1 MSCGKGQTW
10 RGGGSEEWT
19 EVGVLIATWS
29 HGDAWVKSA
38 PKSKCSLDLCWYLW
52 LLLSQKNERIG
63 MHRVGS
69 GPHWL
74 HPLRKLVSLVAA
86 LRREGP
92 VSCLGSK
99 VELTPLTRENDL
111 AGPKRRSVRDLVV
124 PLICYMVGWAREKSL
139 TPTSHPSPSVAG
151 RREVPGVRKARKLA
165 LFLIRYRT
173 QWPIYLTQV
182 TL

>member
-1 MSCGKGQTW
+1 
-10 RGGGSEEWT
+10 
-19 EVGVLIATWS
+19 
-29 HGDAWVKSA
+29 
-38 PKSKCSLDLCWYLW
+38 
-52 LLLSQKNERIG
+52 

-74 HPLRKLVSLVAA
+74 HHLRKLVSLAAA

-92 VSCLGSK
+92 VSCMGI
-99 VELTPLTRENDL
+99 PLSRGNGL

-124 PLICYMVGWAREKSL
+124 PLICYMVGWARERSL
-139 TPTSHPSPSVAG
+139 TLTSHPSPSVAG
-151 RREVPGVRKARKLA
+151 RREVPEVRKARKLA
-165 LFLIRYRT
+165 LLLTSYRT